1 MKMISNDLRSS
12 CRSLLLGAYQDSGGG
27 DTPTE
32 AKWEYPSNWL
42 PLPDVGANEAAFL
55 IFVKNTAENYNFSIA
70 NGDYDIKPSYADW
83 GDGAIYNGTEDTR
96 DKHNNLIYGDSH
108 FYYFED
114 GTPLTDNLS
123 MFVLRVRYPDGG
135 WIDNVEIGTS
145 NSGIYIP
152 AFTIDCSLWGTS
164 GITRF
169 IISNYGNNLHYV
181 KFCGDPENFGI
192 RTFPL
197 QNSGNLKRVDFENPP
212 TKLPDYAFNG
222 CNALNFDNLPDLESV
237 TDIGNYCFC
246 NCNSLEKISL
256 PSLTA
261 MGDYCFQW
269 CMSLDEISMP
279 ELLSVGSSA
288 FYQCYGLQ
296 NVNMPK
302 VTSIGDYFAQSCSGL
317 KSAML
322 PALET
327 IGSNGFDG
335 CPNLGTLDLSSLT
348 TIANN
353 SIGAGCPS
361 LNNLVMP
368 NIDITQS
375 NIFPQSYL
383 IK

>member
-27 DTPTE
+27 DIPAGE
-32 AKWEYPSNWL
+32 KWEYPSNWL

-55 IFVKNTAENYNFSIA
+55 IFVKNTAENYNFVITS
-70 NGDYDIKPSYADW
+70 GDYDIKPSYADW

-96 DKHNNLIYGDSH
+96 DKHNNLIYGDVH
-108 FYYFED
+108 LYYFED

-123 MFVLRVRYPDGG
+123 MFVLRVRYPNGG
-135 WIDNVEIGTS
+135 WIDNVEIGIG

-152 AFTIDCSLWGTS
+152 AFSIDCSLLGTS
-164 GITRF
+164 SYNRF
-169 IISNYGNNLHYV
+169 IISRYGNNLHYV

-192 RTFPL
+192 RQFPL

-212 TKLPDYAFNG
+212 TKLPDYCFYFCG
-222 CNALNFDNLPDLESV
+222 ALTYANLPDLTAV
-237 TDIGNYCFC
+237 TDIGSNCFRAC
-246 NCNSLEKISL
+246 DSLEKISL
-256 PSLTA
+256 PSVLSVD
-261 MGDYCFQW
+261 DYCFQN
-269 CMSLDEISMP
+269 CNALREVSMP
-279 ELLSVGSSA
+279 EVLSVGSSA

-335 CPNLGTLDLSSLT
+335 CANLGTLNLSSLT

-353 SIGAGCPS
+353 SIGASCPS

>member
-1 MKMISNDLRSS
+1 MGDFATGFVAGLIAGSKK
-12 CRSLLLGAYQDSGGG
+12 SGGG
-27 DTPTE
+27 TTKTP
-32 AKWEYPSNWL
+32 WEYPSNWL
-42 PLPDVGANEAAFL
+42 ALPDVLHNQAAFL
-55 IFVKNTAENYNFSIA
+55 IFVKNTAENYNFVISSGNA
-70 NGDYDIKPSYADW
+70 DIKPSYADW
-83 GDGAIYNGTEDTR
+83 GDGAIYRGTEDER
-96 DKHNNLIYGDSH
+96 DKHDNIIYGDSH
-108 FYYFED
+108 LYYFAD
-114 GTPLTDNLS
+114 GKPLTDNLR
-123 MFVLRVRYPDGG
+123 MFVLKVGYPEGG
-135 WIDNVEIGTS
+135 WIDHVEIGTTGS
-145 NSGIYIP
+145 YIP

-164 GITRF
+164 GNTRF
-169 IISNYGNNLHYV
+169 IISKSGNNLHYV

-192 RTFPL
+192 RSFPL
-197 QNSGNLKRVDFENPP
+197 QGSGNLKRMDFENPP
-212 TKLPDYAFNG
+212 TKLPDYCFYYCA
-222 CNALNFDNLPDLESV
+222 ALTSENFPDLTAV
-237 TDIGNYCFC
+237 TDIGSNCFM
-246 NCNSLEKISL
+246 NCTSLDKISL
-256 PSLTA
+256 SSLKT
-261 MGDYCFQW
+261 MGDYCFQN
-269 CMSLDEISMP
+269 CTSLEEASMP

-327 IGSNGFDG
+327 IGSNGFYA

-353 SIGAGCPS
+353 SIGAGCLS

-375 NIFPQSYL
+375 GIFPNSYL